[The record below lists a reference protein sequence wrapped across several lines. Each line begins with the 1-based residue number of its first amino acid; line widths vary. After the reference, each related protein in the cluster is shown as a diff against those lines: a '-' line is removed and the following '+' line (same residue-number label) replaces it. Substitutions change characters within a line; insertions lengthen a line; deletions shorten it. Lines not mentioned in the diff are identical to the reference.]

1 MTFSHFMII
10 SDKKWEMK
18 LINFGIEFFNIPKV
32 IYEVHYTEKYSV
44 VVVN

>member
-1 MTFSHFMII
+1 MTFSNFMII
-10 SDKKWEMK
+10 SDKKWEME
-18 LINFGIEFFNIPKV
+18 LINLGIEYFDIPKL